1 MVDGNT
7 GAETQTTAAP
17 GTADAPA
24 PSTTTAPSGGKES
37 MDKAMQAAWAKRGR
51 EQKPEPS
58 KDSGPGGKETHDTG
72 AKSGTGDSVT
82 PANDTSPSGRGGKG
96 ESNPAD
102 TGIDE
107 KEIAERKARNR
118 QQAALRIARKKE
130 RQLMFDDQLNLLQ
143 KQKAQYEQD
152 GEGNDPTMAKVKQDQ
167 IDQLQTQMA
176 QELALEWRQEAME
189 MFTPEDAQQ
198 FLKDSETYAQ
208 WINQNEPELQQ
219 YIDRPYG
226 RYLLKGWFDKVAKV
240 PANADKWESMNP
252 YQRYQMLEKNYKE
265 LEKFGEDFA
274 AGKVQIGQQQQAQ
287 PTQQQQPPQ
296 QTQPAQNQPSPET
309 QPRTKDVPL
318 PGSGRNTNIMPPSNN
333 WDLMIQNAKN
343 KRQLQ

>member
-1 MVDGNT
+1 MVDGNSN
-7 GAETQTTAAP
+7 AETQTAAAP

-24 PSTTTAPSGGKES
+24 PSATPAPSGGKES
-37 MDKAMQAAWAKRGR
+37 MDKAMQVAWAKRDRG
-51 EQKPEPS
+51 QKPEPHE
-58 KDSGPGGKETHDTG
+58 DSGPGGKETQGTR

-82 PANDTSPSGRGGKG
+82 PANDTSPSDRGGKG
-96 ESNPAD
+96 ESGSAD

-130 RQLMFDDQLNLLQ
+130 RQRLFNDQIQ
-143 KQKAQYEQD
+143 KLAEQKAGYERE
-152 GEGNDPTMAKVKQDQ
+152 GEGNDPVMAKVKQDQ

-176 QELALEWRQEAME
+176 QELASEWRQEAME
-189 MFTPEDAQQ
+189 MFTPEDAEQ
-198 FLKDSETYAQ
+198 FLADSECYAQ
-208 WINQNEPELQQ
+208 WINEREPELQQ
-219 YIDRPYG
+219 YIDKPYG

-240 PANADKWESMNP
+240 PTNADRWESMNP

-274 AGKVQIGQQQQAQ
+274 AGKVKIGQQQQS
-287 PTQQQQPPQ
+287 PQ
-296 QTQPAQNQPSPET
+296 QTQQAQPAQTQPSPET
-309 QPRTKDVPL
+309 QPPPTKDVPL

>member
-1 MVDGNT
+1 MVDGNSN
-7 GAETQTTAAP
+7 AETQVTAAP

-24 PSTTTAPSGGKES
+24 PSTTPAPSGGKES
-37 MDKAMQAAWAKRGR
+37 MDKAMRDAWAKRGR
-51 EQKPEPS
+51 EQKPEPHE
-58 KDSGPGGKETHDTG
+58 DSGPGGKETQGTR
-72 AKSGTGDSVT
+72 AKSGDGDSVT
-82 PANDTSPSGRGGKG
+82 PANDTSPSDRGGKG
-96 ESNPAD
+96 EPGSAD

-130 RQLMFDDQLNLLQ
+130 RQRLFNDQLQLLQ
-143 KQKAQYEQD
+143 QQKAGYEQE

-167 IDQLQTQMA
+167 IDQLQTQMV
-176 QELALEWRQEAME
+176 QELASEWRQEAMD
-189 MFTPEDAQQ
+189 MFTPEDAEQ
-198 FLKDSETYAQ
+198 FLADSERYAQ
-208 WINQNEPELQQ
+208 WINQREPELQQ

-274 AGKVQIGQQQQAQ
+274 AGKVKIGQQQ
-287 PTQQQQPPQ
+287 PQQQQQQQPQ
-296 QTQPAQNQPSPET
+296 QTQPTQTQPSPET